1 MEINPKLCYSA
12 PKHPV
17 KSITG
22 TGVYQAAMSKINP
35 VPSPLFDGLEAML
48 ADDDYQPKLPK
59 AFQEDYHYA
68 RNFLLSYQGS
78 KDTFNSYRRDI
89 ERYLQWCHLKENK
102 TLKQIRRAEFERFL
116 SFCQKPPKTWIATT
130 VQPKFIESDGEKVPN
145 PKWRPFVAKISKVD
159 TKMGKAPD
167 KADYMLSEKAFKALF
182 AIIGSFYAYLM
193 QEEYTLVNPTLLIRQ
208 KTKYYKKKP
217 SSTQIRRL
225 SELQWGYVIET
236 AEMMAEENPEKYAR
250 TLFVMNALY
259 GMYLRISELVV
270 TDRWTP
276 TMGDFHRDPD
286 GLWWFATVGKGNK
299 ERKISVSNAMLKA
312 LKAYRK
318 SLGLSLLPS
327 PNERTPLLIS
337 HNTNQPLR
345 NTRFIREL
353 VQECFD
359 RACDRL
365 LADNQQEE
373 ADQLANAT
381 VHWLRHTGISD
392 DIKIRP
398 REHVRDDAG
407 HSSGAI
413 TDKYID
419 VDLRERNSS
428 AKRKRI
434 KPDFLN
440 EDD

>member
-1 MEINPKLCYSA
+1 
-12 PKHPV
+12 
-17 KSITG
+17 
-22 TGVYQAAMSKINP
+22 
-35 VPSPLFDGLEAML
+35 
-48 ADDDYQPKLPK
+48 
-59 AFQEDYHYA
+59 
-68 RNFLLSYQGS
+68 
-78 KDTFNSYRRDI
+78 
-89 ERYLQWCHLKENK
+89 
-102 TLKQIRRAEFERFL
+102 
-116 SFCQKPPKTWIATT
+116 
-130 VQPKFIESDGEKVPN
+130 
-145 PKWRPFVAKISKVD
+145 
-159 TKMGKAPD
+159 
-167 KADYMLSEKAFKALF
+167 
-182 AIIGSFYAYLM
+182 
-193 QEEYTLVNPTLLIRQ
+193 
-208 KTKYYKKKP
+208 
-217 SSTQIRRL
+217 
-225 SELQWGYVIET
+225 
-236 AEMMAEENPEKYAR
+236 
-250 TLFVMNALY
+250 MNGLY
-259 GMYLRISELVV
+259 GSHFRNSEMVV
-270 TDRWTP
+270 THRRTP
-276 TMGDFHRDPD
+276 TMRDFHRDPD

-312 LKAYRK
+312 LKVYRK

-337 HNTNQPLR
+337 HNTYQPLR

-373 ADQLANAT
+373 AGQLANAT

-434 KPDFLN
+434 KPDFLD